1 MITTPDDH
9 RRPADAMRV
18 LLAVHGGEAS
28 GWGLEARRILATWNA
43 PSVRVLAVV
52 DVPRRS
58 FRSLL
63 PAAAR
68 RYRDA
73 LEAWVES
80 ERLRR
85 LVEGLLPM
93 LPGVPEVAW
102 VRAAHG
108 DPGRTIADSAAT
120 WSADVVLIGAAA
132 PGLWLSAVHERL
144 IRHASCPVL
153 VTPVALVRGRRAR
166 VPSLTLTRA
175 RRRLGL
181 LAGQEA

>member
-1 MITTPDDH
+1 MIIAPDDH
-9 RRPADAMRV
+9 CRLAGAMRV

-28 GWGLEARRILATWNA
+28 GWGLEARRILATWSA

-52 DVPRRS
+52 VPRRS

-102 VRAAHG
+102 VRAAQG
-108 DPGRTIADSAAT
+108 DPGRTIAESAVT
-120 WSADVVLIGAAA
+120 WSADVVLVGAAAA

-153 VTPVALVRGRRAR
+153 VTPVALVGGRRAR
-166 VPSLTLTRA
+166 VPSLTATRA
-175 RRRLGL
+175 RRRLGR